1 MALIFIRTI
10 LLYFLTLIAMKAMG
24 KRQLG
29 QLQPF
34 EVVIVLI
41 VSDMAT
47 LAMQSNT
54 VSLLNSVV
62 PILIITLLQILL
74 SLLTMKSE
82 KLRVLICGRPVS
94 LITNGKLNEKNMTR
108 LRIHINDL
116 QEMCRSQGYFD
127 ISGIRNAVME
137 TNGTFSVQPRQDK
150 RPLQVGDMLSDPPPE
165 RWPQLVILDGIVNEG
180 GLKAL
185 GRDRNWLDK
194 QLKQARINSP
204 AELFVAGC
212 DEEGAF
218 FWQKKEGGAHS

>member
-10 LLYFLTLIAMKAMG
+10 LLYFLTLLAMKAMG

-54 VSLLNSVV
+54 VSLLNSLV
-62 PILIITLLQILL
+62 PILIITLLQIFL

-82 KLRVLICGRPVS
+82 RFRVLICGRPVT
-94 LITNGKLNEKNMTR
+94 LIENGKLDEKNMAK

-127 ISGIRNAVME
+127 ISGISTAVME
-137 TNGTFSVQPRQDK
+137 TNGSFSVQPRQDK
-150 RPLQVGDMLSDPPPE
+150 RPLQLGDMLPDPPPE
-165 RWPQLVILDGIVNEG
+165 TMAQLVILDGLVSER

-185 GRDRNWLDK
+185 GRDRVWLDK
-194 QLKQARINSP
+194 QLKQARINK
-204 AELFVAGC
+204 AEDLFVAGC
-212 DEEGAF
+212 DESGSF
-218 FWQKKEGGAHS
+218 FWQKKEGGEHS

>member
-10 LLYFLTLIAMKAMG
+10 LLYFITLFAMKAMG

-54 VSLLNSVV
+54 ISLLSSLI
-62 PILIITLLQILL
+62 PILIITLVQIIL

-82 KLRVLICGRPVS
+82 KLRVLICGRPVI
-94 LITNGKLNEKNMTR
+94 LIENGMLNEKNMGK
-108 LRIHINDL
+108 LRIHLNDL

-127 ISGIRNAVME
+127 ISSIHTAVME
-137 TNGTFSVQPRQDK
+137 TNGTFSVLPRSEK
-150 RPLQVGDMLSDPPPE
+150 RPLQVGDMLPDPPPE
-165 RWPQLVILDGIVNEG
+165 RSPQLVILDGIINDH
-180 GLKAL
+180 GLKSL
-185 GRDRNWLDK
+185 GRDRNWLEK
-194 QLKQARINSP
+194 QLKLARISN
-204 AELFVAGC
+204 AEELFVAGC
-212 DEEGAF
+212 DESGDF